1 MFAVTKDS
9 IFKTRHCYHPS
20 PPAVRTSHMH
30 TKSFLKTTPSP
41 LNFQC
46 SPLRTVFLFVFLF
59 QWINYFRTWW
69 NREFW
74 ATAETSWC
82 IFPHLHSEE
91 KHDEVQLMTPPDQA
105 ELNQTFDLFQT
116 WQLSKSQDPYW
127 GNKSLKCTEKHISY
141 KLYLKREA

>member
-69 NREFW
+69 NKRILSHYWDILMCFSPPSFRGETWWSAADDTTWSGRAEPDIRFVPNM
-74 ATAETSWC
+74 TALKT
-82 IFPHLHSEE
+82 
-91 KHDEVQLMTPPDQA
+91 TR
-105 ELNQTFDLFQT
+105 
-116 WQLSKSQDPYW
+116 
-127 GNKSLKCTEKHISY
+127 SLLRK
-141 KLYLKREA
+141 